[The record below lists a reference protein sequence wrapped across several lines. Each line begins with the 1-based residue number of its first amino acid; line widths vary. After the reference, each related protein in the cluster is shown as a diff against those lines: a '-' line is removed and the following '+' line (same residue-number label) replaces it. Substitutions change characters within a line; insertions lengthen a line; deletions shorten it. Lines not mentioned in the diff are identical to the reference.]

1 MLLVVEKVVVRGLH
15 TPTINVIKQRSIFKI
30 RWPENIK
37 SFVVRLCGSAA
48 LRLCG
53 SARSI
58 YHFNRTGEFVAMQIN
73 ETLAA
78 VLLIRPQLA
87 VDAARSARLVVL
99 LGTEV
104 AHQSRLAVAGALRLR
119 HATPDIVL
127 SLIVK
132 VTLAVV
138 ARLLVSGREVGTF
151 AN

>member
-1 MLLVVEKVVVRGLH
+1 
-15 TPTINVIKQRSIFKI
+15 
-30 RWPENIK
+30 
-37 SFVVRLCGSAA
+37 
-48 LRLCG
+48 
-53 SARSI
+53 
-58 YHFNRTGEFVAMQIN
+58 MQIN

>member
-1 MLLVVEKVVVRGLH
+1 
-15 TPTINVIKQRSIFKI
+15 
-30 RWPENIK
+30 
-37 SFVVRLCGSAA
+37 
-48 LRLCG
+48 
-53 SARSI
+53 
-58 YHFNRTGEFVAMQIN
+58 MQIN

-87 VDAARSARLVVL
+87 VDATRSARFGERR
-99 LGTEV
+99 GTEV

-138 ARLLVSGREVGTF
+138 ARLLVFWREVGTL